1 MTLENRYARFMRN
14 TGPARFFVPVG
25 LILVIF
31 GIILL
36 TFNTSNYA
44 ETKGNVTDVVKL
56 AQSDGE
62 EQGYDVSVKYT
73 VDGKD
78 YETAFSNISES
89 YNIGDDIKVFYD
101 PSSPDKTTNSKI
113 NGLIAPIVIAV
124 GALAVI
130 FGIFRTV
137 AAFKKSKELDK
148 SVPGGNNIPDEAFDQ
163 LKYADGVKEY
173 YFSFD
178 GHSLK
183 PGYTVEDKNRDVLFE
198 GKMIKQAI
206 VGARTYEFTNHITG
220 VSVAHE
226 VGHTVEQSY
235 NNEFFSAKSW
245 FKFNGK
251 NVWDVIHE
259 KGIRLSTNLHSK
271 FPYCIYNVMKNGEV
285 LARVETCSVYVHEE
299 DEAQHKIKIP
309 TGNMYYRFWTASND
323 LDSLFLTIFAI
334 SETEQ
339 AIVE

>member
-25 LILVIF
+25 LILIIF

-36 TFNTSNYA
+36 TFNTSNYT

-56 AQSDGE
+56 AHSDGE
-62 EQGYDVSVKYT
+62 EQGYDVSVRYT
-73 VDGKD
+73 VDGKE
-78 YETAFSNISES
+78 YTTTFSNISES
-89 YNIGDDIKVFYD
+89 YDSGDEIKVFYD
-101 PSSPDKTTNSKI
+101 PDSPDKTSNSRI
-113 NGLIAPIVIAV
+113 SGLIAPAVIAV

-130 FGIFRTV
+130 FGIYKTIT
-137 AAFKKSKELDK
+137 AFKKSKELDK
-148 SVPGGNNIPDEAFDQ
+148 SVPSGNNIPDEAFAQ
-163 LKYADGVKEY
+163 LKYATGVNEY
-173 YFSFD
+173 YFSFN

-183 PGYTVEDKNRDVLFE
+183 PGYTVENKNRDVLFE
-198 GKMIKQAI
+198 GKMIKQAL
-206 VGARTYEFTNHITG
+206 VGARTYEFINHITG
-220 VSVAHE
+220 EDVTHE

-235 NNEFFSAKSW
+235 NDEFFSAKSW
-245 FKFNGK
+245 FKFDGK
-251 NVWDVIHE
+251 NVWDIIHE
-259 KGIRLSTNLHSK
+259 KGIRLSTDLHSR
-271 FPYCIYNVMKNGEV
+271 FPNCIYNVMQNGEV

-309 TGNMYYRFWTASND
+309 TGNMYYRFWTASDD
-323 LDSLFLTIFAI
+323 LELLFLTIFAI